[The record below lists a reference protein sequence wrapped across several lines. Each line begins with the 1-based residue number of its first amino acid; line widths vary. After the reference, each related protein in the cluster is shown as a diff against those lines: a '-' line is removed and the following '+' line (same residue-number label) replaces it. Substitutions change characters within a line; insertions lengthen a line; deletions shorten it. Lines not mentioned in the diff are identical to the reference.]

1 MATYSRILAREIPW
15 TEEPGG
21 LQPMES
27 GRVGYNLAT
36 EQQQHLLF
44 WRLTQQNHGS
54 KNLGCTRNELVVTD
68 HLCEQV
74 WEVWSQRAESKKTM
88 VNVAGSQQGQV
99 STSPPF
105 KNIIVNTT
113 GSQRAAKGKLKWQ
126 RERKREDV
134 VWVPVHEMQSLGGF
148 HLFSKMGGSLLKRRG
163 RKWDWE
169 FKETSSGERMNEKM
183 FEQTQGST

>member
-1 MATYSRILAREIPW
+1 
-15 TEEPGG
+15 
-21 LQPMES
+21 
-27 GRVGYNLAT
+27 
-36 EQQQHLLF
+36 
-44 WRLTQQNHGS
+44 
-54 KNLGCTRNELVVTD
+54 
-68 HLCEQV
+68 
-74 WEVWSQRAESKKTM
+74 M

-113 GSQRAAKGKLKWQ
+113 GSQRAAKGKLKCQ

-163 RKWDWE
+163 RK
-169 FKETSSGERMNEKM
+169 
-183 FEQTQGST
+183 